1 MANGI
6 NQVYEDLTEA
16 DLPAPGAV
24 PTSADFSVP
33 GGNPYANNPALARIY
48 AQIEREGAG
57 RRKALE
63 SQMQMIEQQA
73 QRYGQEGMSPLDK
86 ASILFQAAGA
96 LAAPTRSGG
105 LMESIGSAGSA
116 VSGPLMKAAQAKRDR
131 EEKVAQLQ
139 MARAKLAAEMGST
152 GPSASELLQL
162 YRVQQEG
169 IQKPSEK
176 ERLLQLLPPEERAAA
191 VRGSFGLTKAPEF
204 KSLDLPDGRKITV
217 KMIDGLP
224 YDPITNKPITPEAI
238 AEMPRKTEKLPFSSV
253 KEFAEQGGVLK
264 TYDELGTGFKDTYAD
279 KTFSAV
285 GDVQNWIGSRGK
297 LGYGDQAD
305 WWSEYYRQRNV
316 ARNAL
321 FGSALTKTEAAA
333 FEKTD
338 INPGMDP
345 KQIRKNLERQRELA
359 RSAAFKLGSSMSE
372 QGFDKNAIES
382 AIGYKLDDL
391 SKRQAPARGGAGDP
405 LAAAREAIKKGA
417 PREAV
422 IRRLKENGIDP
433 SGL

>member
-1 MANGI
+1 MANGV
-6 NQVYEDLTEA
+6 NQVYEDLA
-16 DLPAPGAV
+16 DGG
-24 PTSADFSVP
+24 SDEGSSVP
-33 GGNPYANNPALARIY
+33 GANPFANNPALNRIY
-48 AQIEREGAG
+48 EQIQRESAA

-63 SQMQMIEQQA
+63 SQMGMIEQQA

-131 EEKVAQLQ
+131 EDKVAQLQ

-152 GPSASELLQL
+152 GPSSSELLQL
-162 YRVQQEG
+162 YRLQQEG
-169 IQKPSEK
+169 IQKPGET
-176 ERLLQLLPPEERAAA
+176 ERLLQTLPPEERAAA
-191 VRGSFGLTKAPEF
+191 IRSRFGLTKAPEF
-204 KSLDLPDGRKITV
+204 KTIDLPDGRKITV
-217 KMIDGLP
+217 KMLDGQP

-238 AEMPRKTEKLPFSSV
+238 AEMPRRTEKLPFNSV

-264 TYDELGTGFKDTYAD
+264 TYDELGAGFKDTYAD
-279 KTFSAV
+279 KTFSAI
-285 GDVQNWIGSRGK
+285 GDIQNWIGSRGK
-297 LGYGDQAD
+297 LGFGDQAD

-345 KQIRKNLERQRELA
+345 KQIRRNLERQRELA

-391 SKRQAPARGGAGDP
+391 SKRREPARGGAGDP

-417 PREAV
+417 SREAV
-422 IRRLKENGIDP
+422 IKRLQDNGIDP